1 MILTKK
7 NEVELADALLNREL
21 RFTKQGRV

>member
-7 NEVELADALLNREL
+7 NEIELADALLNRGL